1 MAKICHSKEGIV
13 PIEPTFNGTE
23 IRFRGSME
31 QFLGDVYSAYKIW
44 FSGKGQR
51 EKALP

>member
-1 MAKICHSKEGIV
+1 MTNEEEDLFTRMAKICHTKERIV

-31 QFLGDVYSAYKIW
+31 QLLGDI
-44 FSGKGQR
+44 
-51 EKALP
+51 